1 MFEGIVFDLDGVI
14 VFTDRFHYL
23 AWKKLADN
31 LGIPFNEKDNDRLRG
46 VSRMDSLNIILEKSK
61 KVYSEEE
68 KIVFADEKNR
78 IYRDFLKTMKPSDVS
93 NQTRRA
99 LEQLQS
105 KNVLL
110 AVGSSSKNASF
121 IIDQVGIKK
130 YFDAIVDG
138 NEITH
143 SKPNPEVF
151 LKAADKLHLSPKN
164 CAVVE
169 DAAAGIEAA
178 RNGGF
183 FAIGIGPALKN
194 SVCDKKIDSLGDLLK
209 IT

>member
-23 AWKKLADN
+23 AWKSLADS

-46 VSRMDSLNIILEKSK
+46 VSRMESLNIILEKSK
-61 KVYSEEE
+61 KIYSEEE
-68 KIVFADEKNR
+68 KAVFADEKNQM
-78 IYRDFLKTMKPSDVS
+78 YRDFLNTMKPSDVS
-93 NQTRRA
+93 AQTKKT
-99 LEQLQS
+99 LEGLRS
-105 KNVLL
+105 RGVRL

-121 IIDQVGIKK
+121 IIEQVAIKK

-151 LKAADKLHLSPKN
+151 LKAVSKLGLPPQK

-178 RNGGF
+178 KNGGF
-183 FAIGIGPALKN
+183 FAIGIGSALKE
-194 SVCDKKIDSLGDLLK
+194 SDCDKKINSLGDLLK